1 MQTREAIN
9 QLLEAKKLLPL
20 YTATD
25 LSLLDQVEE
34 LLLKH
39 DLPIIEVTFRS
50 ELATQT
56 IKRISQ
62 SGKIVV
68 GAGTVRSLEQ
78 AKLAVENGAQFIVSP
93 ALVEDVVEYCNDQG
107 IAVYPG
113 TVTPRDI
120 QLATEYGLKTVKFFP
135 ADVYGGINAIKALSG
150 PFSDVRF
157 LPTGGVNADNLE
169 SFLSIEPVIA
179 VGGSFILT
187 ENKVKE
193 SFEVA
198 DKNLENLVAIVNK
211 I

>member
-1 MQTREAIN
+1 MQTRQEIN
-9 QLLEAKKLLPL
+9 QILEDKKLLPL

-39 DLPIIEVTFRS
+39 DLPIIEITFRS
-50 ELATQT
+50 ELATQA
-56 IKRISQ
+56 IKRMSQ

-93 ALVEDVVEYCNDQG
+93 ALVDDVVEYCNDHG

-135 ADVYGGINAIKALSG
+135 ADVYGGIDAIKALSG

-157 LPTGGVNADNLE
+157 LPTGGVNADNLA
-169 SFLSIEPVIA
+169 SFLSVKPVIA

-193 SFEVA
+193 SYEAA
-198 DKNLENLVAIVNK
+198 DENLENLVAIANK